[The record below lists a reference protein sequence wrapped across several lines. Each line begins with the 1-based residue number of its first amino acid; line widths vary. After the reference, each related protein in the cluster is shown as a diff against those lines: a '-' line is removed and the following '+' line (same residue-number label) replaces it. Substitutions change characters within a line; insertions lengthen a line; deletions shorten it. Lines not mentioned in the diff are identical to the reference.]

1 MKKLLK
7 IIVYCVGIGMVVGAG
22 VWAELNSGTYPH
34 LQNKD
39 GKVSVKDILQR
50 KSARN

>member
-7 IIVYCVGIGMVVGAG
+7 IMVYCIGIGMVVGVG

-39 GKVSVKDILQR
+39 GKVSVKDVVGR
-50 KSARN
+50 DSRN